1 MSKDIVVGIDIS
13 GKFMDIHILPEGIA
27 KRFANDASGISEA
40 VELARELEASLVV
53 MESTGGLE
61 VALVAECAL
70 SGLPSV
76 VMNPRQIRDFARSV
90 GRLAKTDAIDAEVIA
105 RFGQSVRPEPRLL
118 ADEDARQL
126 KALVSRRSQVVAMIT
141 AERNRLGRAQPTV
154 RERLVRHIDYLTQEL
169 EDIDG
174 EAEEFIKRS
183 PAWAKK
189 AELLKG
195 VPGVGSVSCLT
206 LLSELPELGLL
217 THRQIGALVG
227 VAPMNRDSGVYRG
240 RRSVSGGRSRVRKT
254 LYMAALSARR
264 YNPVIRA
271 FYERLESAGK
281 SGKVAMVACVRKL
294 LVILNAILR
303 DGASWDP
310 QRSSAVRPQAQSAT
324 P

>member
-1 MSKDIVVGIDIS
+1 
-13 GKFMDIHILPEGIA
+13 
-27 KRFANDASGISEA
+27 
-40 VELARELEASLVV
+40 

-70 SGLPSV
+70 SGLPAV
-76 VMNPRQIRDFARSV
+76 VMNPRQIRDFARSE
-90 GRLAKTDAIDAEVIA
+90 GRLAKTDVIDAEVIA
-105 RFGQSVRPEPRLL
+105 RFGQSARPEQRLL

-169 EDIDG
+169 EDIAG

-189 AELLKG
+189 AESLKG

-217 THRQIGALVG
+217 THRQISALVG

-240 RRSVSGGRSRVRKT
+240 RRSVSGGCSRVRKT

-264 YNPVIRA
+264 YNPVIKG

-294 LVILNAILR
+294 LVILNAMLR
-303 DGASWDP
+303 NGASWDP
-310 QRSSAVRPQAQSAT
+310 LRSSSVRPQAHSAT